1 MAGPEQRQAEGSLRR
16 LLGALTEPRAHT
28 AAQAGVPTLG
38 AAPRVAVGA
47 VDMWALLTEG
57 ARTETGGWDW
67 YPLARATRG
76 LLID

>member
-16 LLGALTEPRAHT
+16 LLAAVAEPRAHT
-28 AAQAGVPTLG
+28 AAQAGVPALG

-57 ARTETGGWDW
+57 ARTKSGGWGW
-67 YPLARATRG
+67 HPLAQATRG
-76 LLID
+76 LLVD